1 MQLAVTKTAGSA
13 VNEKM
18 NTVMQGFFFTYKA
31 VRHFP
36 HCSATPF
43 AHNAV

>member
-18 NTVMQGFFFTYKA
+18 NTVMQGFFLHIKL
-31 VRHFP
+31 
-36 HCSATPF
+36 
-43 AHNAV
+43 